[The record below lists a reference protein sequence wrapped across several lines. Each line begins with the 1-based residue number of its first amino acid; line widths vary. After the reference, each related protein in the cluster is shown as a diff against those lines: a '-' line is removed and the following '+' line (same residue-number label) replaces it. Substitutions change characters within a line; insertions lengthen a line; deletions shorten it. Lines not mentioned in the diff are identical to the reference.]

1 MIDTNTSEWWKH
13 LCELAANGPKPGEY
27 EDAERFIAQ
36 AEQMTAAAR
45 ALITP
50 TPRTTTPAKWR
61 PPIMRYPATPSAG
74 HPAEL
79 RE

>member
-50 TPRTTTPAKWR
+50 TPAPQPPRSGDHRSCDTPPR
-61 PPIMRYPATPSAG
+61 HQPATRQS
-74 HPAEL
+74 
-79 RE
+79 